1 MLWICL
7 IINSYLVLEEPSMQI
22 RSPQDFRAGNVCV
35 GEVVRCTVNASN
47 SDALQGC
54 TLSLE

>member
-22 RSPQDFRAGNVCV
+22 RSPQDFSAGNVCV
-35 GEVVRCTVNASN
+35 REVVCCTVNACN
-47 SDALQGC
+47 SDVLQGC